1 MRTVCLTD
9 VQLPLRILAGSL
21 QLALLEIMHAHERT
35 TEVYDPRDPDTG
47 AAFSFPDVDDLQD
60 HYKGEIQTKQKEY
73 IAMERRLDEL
83 KLKISLESKGLKGSR
98 CDEMATEMT
107 DLQIQMMRKDGQL
120 RKEIVVAETASA
132 IQLSVMWVNKWS
144 MDFPDNYLRELSG
157 IDDIADDGLEAY
169 CAVNW
174 IEVK

>member
-1 MRTVCLTD
+1 
-9 VQLPLRILAGSL
+9 
-21 QLALLEIMHAHERT
+21 
-35 TEVYDPRDPDTG
+35 
-47 AAFSFPDVDDLQD
+47 
-60 HYKGEIQTKQKEY
+60 
-73 IAMERRLDEL
+73 
-83 KLKISLESKGLKGSR
+83 
-98 CDEMATEMT
+98 
-107 DLQIQMMRKDGQL
+107 MMRKDGQL

-144 MDFPDNYLRELSG
+144 MDFPDGYLRELSG